1 MPVEDA
7 TPGFH
12 RDLASERSE
21 HPASVPQPLASVSC
35 DPLPERG
42 ILTRGAIMNLAGKH
56 CVPCRGGVPPVQ
68 GEELELLKAQVPG
81 WQVVDG
87 HHLTKTYTFP
97 DFRTALDFVN
107 KAGAIAEAEG
117 HHPDVLLSWGKVEVK
132 TWTHKIDGLTESDF
146 ILAAKLDQVR

>member
-1 MPVEDA
+1 MLVKNAAGDGFFTGHRPPA
-7 TPGFH
+7 TGH
-12 RDLASERSE
+12 RLSHRF
-21 HPASVPQPLASVSC
+21 LR
-35 DPLPERG
+35 PLPERG
-42 ILTRGAIMNLAGKH
+42 ILTRRAIMNLAGKH

-68 GEELELLKAQVPG
+68 GEELEQLKAQTPG

-107 KAGAIAEAEG
+107 QAGAIAEAEG
-117 HHPDVLLSWGKVEVK
+117 HHPDLLLSWGKVEVK